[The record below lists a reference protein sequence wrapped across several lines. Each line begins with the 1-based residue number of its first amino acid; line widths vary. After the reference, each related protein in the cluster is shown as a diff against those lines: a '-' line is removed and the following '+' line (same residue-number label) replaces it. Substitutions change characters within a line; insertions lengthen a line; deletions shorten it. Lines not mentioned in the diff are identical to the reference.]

1 MASSVFPT
9 QSWTLTDTVEVC
21 DLVFLLL
28 VSSFVL
34 LYALGRQENSSQKS
48 QNFKSVETFEMT
60 ESSCSQARWAT
71 AGCQGPCLLGFEYIF
86 PWMETQ
92 HPLGATCS
100 SFLTTFTEN
109 YRRNLKC
116 LFELLVLSLG
126 STEKSLPAFLLLS
139 SLDFILVGMDLS

>member
-60 ESSCSQARWAT
+60 ESSCSQAR
-71 AGCQGPCLLGFEYIF
+71 
-86 PWMETQ
+86 
-92 HPLGATCS
+92 
-100 SFLTTFTEN
+100 
-109 YRRNLKC
+109 
-116 LFELLVLSLG
+116 
-126 STEKSLPAFLLLS
+126 
-139 SLDFILVGMDLS
+139 